1 MASLALSDGAGFI
14 WSVQMVLQVLWKLL
28 LHCQSWFSSSW
39 SGWFFL
45 GGKLAKCLDYHNTT
59 GHLGRGKSG
68 FFHLTGNL
76 LLCRTL
82 CAVHRGMSKPNTW
95 NFIITLYTLFKF
107 WSYICIRQHLA
118 PLPSAMTYIKKGV
131 SLEGALGMRKNFT
144 DERNEVNF
152 RSKLNDVGM
161 KFLSSPW
168 KSLVSNNK
176 NPELFNSN
184 IIEQ

>member
-1 MASLALSDGAGFI
+1 MKFYNYPIHIIQILILHMHQAASGTSALGYDI
-14 WSVQMVLQVLWKLL
+14 
-28 LHCQSWFSSSW
+28 H
-39 SGWFFL
+39 
-45 GGKLAKCLDYHNTT
+45 
-59 GHLGRGKSG
+59 
-68 FFHLTGNL
+68 
-76 LLCRTL
+76 
-82 CAVHRGMSKPNTW
+82 
-95 NFIITLYTLFKF
+95 
-107 WSYICIRQHLA
+107 
-118 PLPSAMTYIKKGV
+118 KKRGV

-161 KFLSSPW
+161 KFLSSPL